1 MGLGS
6 ELTLPQK
13 RSEASMLNPPSL
25 PLNCYPRNE
34 SAFSIV
40 NLLFFALNS
49 GNLDDLSALQS
60 DLRDEGRPTN
70 QPRHQ

>member
-1 MGLGS
+1 
-6 ELTLPQK
+6 
-13 RSEASMLNPPSL
+13 MLSPPTL

-49 GNLDDLSALQS
+49 GNPLEGLNALQKVTFGMKT
-60 DLRDEGRPTN
+60 D
-70 QPRHQ
+70 